1 MDQQQGLIKITDHV
15 HDPAVQVQNK
25 KNVFSS
31 TFCDEINAINFV
43 FKK

>member
-15 HDPAVQVQNK
+15 HDPAVQVQK